1 MKQNK
6 EIPKG
11 YKDSPLGIIPE
22 EWEVKR
28 LGEICSKAKLGG
40 NYENSESNEG
50 VPVIKMGNIG
60 RGNINLNLI
69 QYLPSNYQYDKCD
82 ILREGDLLFNTRNT
96 LELVGKV
103 AIWNNELPLALYNSN
118 LLRIDFKEQFVASN
132 IFMNYYFNSYMA
144 LKQLKKYATGT
155 TSVAAIYTRDLE
167 QMKFL
172 LPPISEQQKIAEI
185 LSTWDKATEKQT
197 ALIEKLELRKRGLM
211 QQLLTGKKQLTNST
225 SWQMTK
231 AGSLFKNVSNKGF
244 ENEKLLSATQENGVI
259 PRDMLEGRV
268 TMPSGETKSFKLV
281 EIGDFVISLRSFQ
294 GGIEYSYY
302 RGVVSPAYTV
312 LKPKK
317 EICNEYY
324 KQYFKSCDFISRL
337 AVAVIGIRDGKQ
349 ISYDD
354 FCFIK
359 IPSPSLVQQIEIA
372 NILIAADKEIDL
384 ARIKLSTLRT
394 QKNGLMQ
401 QFLTGKKRININ

>member
-1 MKQNK
+1 MMKQNK

-28 LGEICSKAKLGG
+28 LGEIAKIHVAKDLKISNFSKTQTLEHIYPIYS
-40 NYENSESNEG
+40 NTVENEG
-50 VPVIKMGNIG
+50 FYGGYYDFEEYKGNCLTVVGRGIGLGTAFSRKKGFGAIG
-60 RGNINLNLI
+60 RLLIIYPKLTNDCKFITEYINGRINI
-69 QYLPSNYQYDKCD
+69 
-82 ILREGDLLFNTRNT
+82 
-96 LELVGKV
+96 LVESA
-103 AIWNNELPLALYNSN
+103 AIPQLTG
-118 LLRIDFKEQFVASN
+118 EQFSTYKIA
-132 IFMNYYFNSYMA
+132 
-144 LKQLKKYATGT
+144 
-155 TSVAAIYTRDLE
+155 
-167 QMKFL
+167 
-172 LPPISEQQKIAEI
+172 LPPIPEQQKIAEI
-185 LSTWDKATEKQT
+185 LSTWDKAIEKQT
-197 ALIEKLELRKRGLM
+197 ALVEKLELRKRGLM